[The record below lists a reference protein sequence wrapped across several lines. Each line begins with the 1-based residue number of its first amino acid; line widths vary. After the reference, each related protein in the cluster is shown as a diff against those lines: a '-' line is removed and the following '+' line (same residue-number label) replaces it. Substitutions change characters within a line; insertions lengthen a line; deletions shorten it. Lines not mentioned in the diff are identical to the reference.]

1 MCPVYFVT
9 HVPGLHPAARNDF
22 GVRPLRRSNIVSAH
36 EFVAPT
42 LGSAMRCLR
51 RSTAQKV
58 NQSSLPLLGGLAAY
72 PSGSRLALGT
82 LRRRE
87 VRCWI
92 SSAHSRDRKTCD
104 RDCALGARFRRYLR
118 CIMLSVPRGGLGV
131 MRGGR

>member
-58 NQSSLPLLGGLAAY
+58 NQSSLPLLGGLAAWRFI
-72 PSGSRLALGT
+72 PQGAGSRWEHCVAARCVAGSRAPT
-82 LRRRE
+82 LEIEKRATETDRSAHDFGAICAASCCRCRE
-87 VRCWI
+87 VAWE
-92 SSAHSRDRKTCD
+92 
-104 RDCALGARFRRYLR
+104 
-118 CIMLSVPRGGLGV
+118 
-131 MRGGR
+131 